1 MKYFVIDD
9 IKFVRKFLFEKQ
21 IILQRSLQ
29 LKQKKKKKR
38 DCRVAMILKIN
49 FNFIQSRQL
58 SKTTLQIVTQQTFS
72 LSFKKRLTIIIR
84 RVEKIATFASE
95 ANLIVADV
103 TSTKA
108 VAKMKLFMNQIDDS
122 DNIMNLHHSYHQK
135 YVINDDSI
143 IVDSSFF

>member
-103 TSTKA
+103 TSTEV
-108 VAKMKLFMNQIDDS
+108 VAKMKLFMN
-122 DNIMNLHHSYHQK
+122 
-135 YVINDDSI
+135 
-143 IVDSSFF
+143 